1 MGFEDHN
8 GDLMMKDRMRTMTGI
23 SHGGRER
30 ELNDLGFR
38 ASWALRTIIK
48 RGSHDEGPNEDH
60 DGDLTRRP

>member
-1 MGFEDHN
+1 MSVSSKAYDFEPR
-8 GDLMMKDRMRTMTGI
+8 GLRRLRKV
-23 SHGGRER
+23 GRER
-30 ELNDLGFR
+30 ELEDLGFR